1 MYERTNANLDLLK
14 EQQSRHYVFLSA
26 YMQNNN
32 QINKRLDGLETTF
45 ESVNTLVSK
54 IDNLGINL
62 EN

>member
-14 EQQSRHYVFLSA
+14 EQQSRQYVFLSA
-26 YMQNNN
+26 YMQNIN

>member
-14 EQQSRHYVFLSA
+14 EQQSRQYVFLSA
-26 YMQNNN
+26 YMQNIN

-45 ESVNTLVSK
+45 ETVGTMVSK

-62 EN
+62 SN